1 MPQALVGH
9 HFEQALKIIYARSSY
24 ITNIIH
30 AIESVCIPTLT
41 QRHHY
46 LEIGPGEGGITQEI
60 SKHFTKTSVAE
71 ANPQFI
77 KQFSDRYHVYQQPW
91 NEIQESIQA
100 DLILCAHR
108 LYHLEA
114 SQWSQ
119 SIHRIYQ
126 ALAPG
131 GTALI
136 VVIAPRGYKHDL
148 YQTLN
153 PNYLHADKVY
163 QALQNLGIEYKNQ
176 PNKIVLTTQ
185 TYQEMYEL
193 CRFMVYKDVLRGDII
208 HQYTKEEM
216 IEVEKMITRFSK
228 ARETMRKN
236 FQLVQE
242 EDWIFLSKPQ
252 LP

>member
-1 MPQALVGH
+1 MHQALVGQ

-24 ITNIIH
+24 VTNIIH
-30 AIESVCIPTLT
+30 AIESICMPALM
-41 QRHHY
+41 QKHHY
-46 LEIGPGEGGITQEI
+46 LEIGPVEGVITQEI
-60 SKHFTKTSVAE
+60 GKHFTKTSVAE
-71 ANPQFI
+71 ANAQFM
-77 KQFSDRYHVYQQPW
+77 KHFSDRYHVYHQPW
-91 NEIQESIQA
+91 DEIQETIQA

-108 LYHLEA
+108 LYHLES

-119 SIHRIYQ
+119 SVKHIYQ
-126 ALAPG
+126 SLAPG
-131 GTALI
+131 GIAMI
-136 VVIAPRGYKHDL
+136 VLLAPRGYKHDL

-153 PNYLHADKVY
+153 PNYLHAEQLYKTLDK
-163 QALQNLGIEYKNQ
+163 LGIEYKSQ

-208 HQYTKEEM
+208 QQYSEEEM
-216 IEVEKMITRFSK
+216 IEVEKMITRFAK
-228 ARETMRKN
+228 ARETVRKN

-242 EDWIFLSKPQ
+242 EDWIFLHKPT